1 MSEQIDIPIRQV
13 REAQVE
19 CKISKIP
26 GHGVVDRTPG
36 KDHLRVVADLFCLL
50 DKVVGVNRD
59 TMAADHAG
67 LVGMEVPPGA
77 GSPEHFLGADAQK
90 GEDYQELVHDVD
102 GDPDDILHIR
112 NIPGLFTI
120 TNDCRRSVQSRRMR
134 WPDNYPY
141 KKEKRPFASFRFGSL
156 SKIMDCQRTS

>member
-77 GSPEHFLGADAQK
+77 GSPEHFLGAEAQK
-90 GEDYQELVHDVD
+90 GEDYQELVHERDVEVPLD
-102 GDPDDILHIR
+102 VPIGEYLMEIVGFQSV
-112 NIPGLFTI
+112 NIVIIQYLQ
-120 TNDCRRSVQSRRMR
+120 RRYHEYS
-134 WPDNYPY
+134 
-141 KKEKRPFASFRFGSL
+141 G
-156 SKIMDCQRTS
+156 